1 MQNGLMSELDAVN
14 KILAVAGDSPV
25 QTLEDEYVQAK
36 LARQILVRASRKVQS
51 MGWWFNEEENINLP
65 PDINGYITLAV
76 NVITCVAN
84 KDVGSVIQRGNRLYD
99 RQERTYVFSQP
110 VNADIILALE
120 WNELPQSAR
129 EYISDVACTQ
139 YNNDFFGAQEI
150 KATLDK
156 NENASYLILKQ
167 GDLESRD
174 VNMLRNSRSHN
185 IAFRN
190 RRG

>member
-36 LARQILVRASRKVQS
+36 LARQILVRASRKIQS
-51 MGWWFNEEENINLP
+51 MGWWFNEEEEVNLI
-65 PDINGYITLAV
+65 PDIDGYLTLAT
-76 NVITCVAN
+76 NVI
-84 KDVGSVIQRGNRLYD
+84 SVTALDDIGGIVQRGNRIYN
-99 RQERTYVFSQP
+99 RAERTYVFQQP
-110 VNADIILALE
+110 VKVDLVLALE

-129 EYISDVACTQ
+129 EYITDVACTQ
-139 YNNDFFGAQEI
+139 YNNDFFGAQELKSSL
-150 KATLDK
+150 KA
-156 NENASYLILKQ
+156 NEDASYLILKA

-174 VNMLRNSRSHN
+174 VNMLRNSRAYN

>member
-1 MQNGLMSELDAVN
+1 MSELDAVN